1 MAFPA
6 LSDLALFMALVL
18 VLSLYGLAVAGH
30 FPVEHRSPSL
40 RTTGGAAILWGTIA
54 LAVLLAIATL
64 AIAWQ
69 RLPIYAAVIGGGMAL
84 LAAPL
89 LLQPFPDTFV
99 NGRRGL
105 LSFAGLALLL
115 ALLARAMPR

>member
-6 LSDLALFMALVL
+6 LSDLVLFMALVL

-54 LAVLLAIATL
+54 LAALLAAVTL
-64 AIAWQ
+64 SIAWQ
-69 RLPIYAAVIGGGMAL
+69 RLAISAAIIGGGMAL

-89 LLQPFPDTFV
+89 LLQPLPDSFV
-99 NGRRGL
+99 NGRHGL

-115 ALLARAMPR
+115 AIIARAMPH